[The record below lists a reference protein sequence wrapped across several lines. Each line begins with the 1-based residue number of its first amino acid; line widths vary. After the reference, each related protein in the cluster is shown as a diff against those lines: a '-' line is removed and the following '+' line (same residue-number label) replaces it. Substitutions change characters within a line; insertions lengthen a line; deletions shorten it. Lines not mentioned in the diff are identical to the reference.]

1 MLKRN
6 KLFIIFTTL
15 LMVIS
20 SAVVITTKDNVP
32 DKQFYRNKLLYAT
45 ECMTSKDP
53 INPFNSKKYNT
64 NTDKTKEIMPFQ
76 RILCAID
83 IYGQPKNLNQ
93 LDLMVKTLIEYS
105 NDDPYIRNICHDVLH
120 EMGLDA
126 WNKYE
131 NKILKT
137 NYFSCGMGFIHGAFS
152 QAFSQQSNQSKNLT
166 LLTEFCDIVS
176 LKDINK
182 NDSCFHGI
190 GHGIGNQEYPIL
202 KQLEICEQVKSKINN
217 IRLKTSCLSGSFNQ
231 FFYLKTAANS
241 GNIDKSVKYCD
252 SLINTEILECYK
264 FALMYTNLS
273 GSDLKKYCDSIN
285 KNIEYHYYRYY
296 GCYEA
301 AAMSFIH
308 NELYSTLD
316 AGGYDVTSNVEK
328 ITQYTNNLCGGM
340 SLLTNQEVVNLSKK
354 DEKIKKELGND
365 TERYYQSYFKY
376 NSCLFRFYS
385 ELYEKVLDYETFK
398 EICKETKLEEKEICT
413 KISEISKTVNYLEQP
428 QNQI

>member
-6 KLFIIFTTL
+6 QLIIIFTTIIML
-15 LMVIS
+15 ASLVT
-20 SAVVITTKDNVP
+20 VVTTQNNNP
-32 DKQFYRNKLLYAT
+32 DKNFYRNKLILAT
-45 ECMTSKDP
+45 DCMTSKDP

-64 NTDKTKEIMPFQ
+64 NTDKSKEIMPFQ

-93 LDLMVKTLIEYS
+93 LDLMISTLIEYS
-105 NDDPYIRNICHDVLH
+105 KDDPYIRNICHDVLH
-120 EMGLDA
+120 EMGLKA

-131 NKILKT
+131 EKILKT

-152 QAFSQQSNQSKNLT
+152 QAFSDPSNQSKNLT
-166 LLTEFCDIVS
+166 LLSEFCDEVS
-176 LKDINK
+176 LKDKNK

-190 GHGIGNQEYPIL
+190 GHGIGNQNYSIS

-217 IRLKTSCLSGSFNQ
+217 IRLLTSCLSGSFNQ
-231 FFYLKTAANS
+231 FFYLKTVDNS
-241 GNIDKSVKYCD
+241 GDIKNSISYCD

-273 GSDLKKYCDSIN
+273 GAELKNYCDSI
-285 KNIEYHYYRYY
+285 KDNIKYKTYKYY

-308 NELYSTLD
+308 NELYSSLD
-316 AGGYDVTSNVEK
+316 TGGYDVTSNVGK
-328 ITQYTNNLCGGM
+328 ILQYTNNLCGEM
-340 SLLTNQEVVNLSKK
+340 SLLANEEVLNLSKS
-354 DEKIKKELGND
+354 DQKITNELGKD
-365 TERYYQSYFKY
+365 AERYYQSYFKY

-385 ELYEKVLDYETFK
+385 ELYEKVLNYENFK
-398 EICKETKLEEKEICT
+398 AICRETKLEENEICT
-413 KISEISKTVNYLEQP
+413 KISEISKTVNYLEKP
-428 QNQI
+428 QSQI

>member
-6 KLFIIFTTL
+6 KVLLIFTSLVMLASFVT
-15 LMVIS
+15 
-20 SAVVITTKDNVP
+20 VVTAQNSNP
-32 DKQFYRNKLLYAT
+32 DKKFYKNKLILAT
-45 ECMTSKDP
+45 DCMTSKDP

-64 NTDKTKEIMPFQ
+64 NSDKSREIAPFQ

-93 LDLMVKTLIEYS
+93 LDLMIETLIEYS
-105 NDDPYIRNICHDVLH
+105 NDNPYIRNICHDVLH
-120 EMGLDA
+120 EMGLKA

-152 QAFSQQSNQSKNLT
+152 QAFSDISNQSKNLN
-166 LLTEFCDIVS
+166 LLTEFCDMVS
-176 LKDINK
+176 SNDKNK

-190 GHGIGNQEYPIL
+190 GHGIGNQNYPIL
-202 KQLEICEQVKSKINN
+202 KQLEICEQIKSKIKN
-217 IRLKTSCLSGSFNQ
+217 IRLLTSCLSGSLNQ
-231 FFYLKTAANS
+231 FFYLKTVTNS
-241 GNIDKSVKYCD
+241 GDIQNSVKYCD

-264 FALMYTNLS
+264 FALMYTNLP
-273 GSDLKKYCDSIN
+273 GAELKKYCQTLND
-285 KNIEYHYYRYY
+285 NITYHLYKYY

-308 NELYSTLD
+308 NDLYTSLD
-316 AGGYDVTSNVEK
+316 PGGYDITTNVEK
-328 ITQYTNNLCGGM
+328 IAQYSNNLCGEM
-340 SLLTNQEVVNLSKK
+340 SLLDKQEVIALSVK
-354 DEKIKKELGND
+354 DEKINKALGDD

-385 ELYEKVLDYETFK
+385 ELYEKVLNYEAFK
-398 EICKETKLEEKEICT
+398 KICNQTKLEEKEICT
-413 KISEISKTVNYLEQP
+413 KISEISKTVNYLEKP
-428 QNQI
+428 KSQI